1 MLAVAGIVG
10 PPAFAA
16 QNKGDKVAAQPA
28 GAAAKPQLPGGASA
42 LSETHGDWT
51 VNCQVTGTNKVCS
64 LSHQQFNKQSGQ
76 RLLAIEL
83 TTKTGKDAAGTLA
96 LPFGLALA
104 NGVALEIDDKK
115 LDGTLQFSTCQAVG
129 CLGSGDIRRR
139 HHAAA
144 AERHHAQDQRYR
156 RGHHAAD
163 LLHHLAQRFWKRAG
177 ADGGSVGGLIH
188 NEGIHFEA
196 IGESRSPYS
205 FPSTS
210 RKRYPTPVSVMM

>member
-1 MLAVAGIVG
+1 MLAVASIVG

-28 GAAAKPQLPGGASA
+28 DAAAKPQLPGGASA

-83 TTKTGKDAAGTLA
+83 TTKTGQDAAGTLA

-115 LDGTLQFSTCQAVG
+115 LDGTLQFNTCQAVG
-129 CLGSGDIRRR
+129 CLVPVTFDADITPLLQN
-139 HHAAA
+139 ATTLKINAI
-144 AERHHAQDQRYR
+144 
-156 RGHHAAD
+156 AAD
-163 LLHHLAQRFWKRAG
+163 TLQPISFTISLNGFGSALART
-177 ADGGSVGGLIH
+177 ADLS
-188 NEGIHFEA
+188 A
-196 IGESRSPYS
+196 D
-205 FPSTS
+205 
-210 RKRYPTPVSVMM
+210 